1 MTTIWLQAGH
11 GAGDPGATDN
21 GRTEAGMAEKLVN
34 GAYNIAKPHLAS
46 GHRIRKMRNTDYVSA
61 VNTFN
66 REAGA
71 LDLFIHVELN
81 ANSGTPGTGTEVL
94 YGHKATA
101 RTIQTALVKELGLA
115 DRGIKQRNDLY
126 VTTSAIAGGERS
138 GVIPEIAFINN
149 KNDMKVVDEKG
160 EHALAVALVSLSHG
174 KYTPIKRED
183 EMYKGKTA
191 KQWEAE
197 TRKYRNAWKTEISNR
212 QKANQKLDETKK
224 TLKEERSKYSKLEK
238 SYEATESQLT
248 KSDIALDDCK
258 TKVKKLTNRNKELEK
273 QAKPEKLTAFEH
285 LKEFFKKVDFKG
297 LISKIRRQ

>member
-1 MTTIWLQAGH
+1 MTTLWLQAGH
-11 GAGDPGATDN
+11 GAGDPGATYN

-115 DRGIKQRNDLY
+115 DRGIKKRNDLY
-126 VTTSAIAGGERS
+126 VTTAAVAGGEVS
-138 GVIPEIAFINN
+138 GVIIEMAFINN
-149 KNDMKVVDEKG
+149 PDDMAVIDNRG
-160 EHALAVALVSLSHG
+160 AQALATALVSLSHG
-174 KYTPIKRED
+174 EYTPIKEEED
-183 EMYKGKTA
+183 MYKGKTA

-197 TRKYRNAWKTEISNR
+197 KRKYRNAWQKEIKNR
-212 QKANQKLDETKK
+212 EEARSQLKDCKNQTSKYKVEVDNLKSDYKDAVKEIDKLRSQGDTVKLNALGELLQWLITRLGLKDK
-224 TLKEERSKYSKLEK
+224 NGNKEE
-238 SYEATESQLT
+238 
-248 KSDIALDDCK
+248 
-258 TKVKKLTNRNKELEK
+258 
-273 QAKPEKLTAFEH
+273 
-285 LKEFFKKVDFKG
+285 
-297 LISKIRRQ
+297 